1 MSRSLQFSVFTG
13 LRQASSIYYPAHSK
27 NGVNVS
33 QRLVINAYMN
43 IASKANGGKGRS
55 EVISTTAWGKAADVM
70 ALCITPGKEF
80 SVFAD
85 LHVYQ
90 GRVWYNDQPLTAPD
104 GTAITTKKYGY
115 TIRQFDLGN
124 DAFKHIMNEIQA
136 GLRGMNWWMQGTQE
150 YENFR
155 AMLKGRMTI
164 QFDPSIPSFGFAE
177 VRMPEGTNIAAYIP
191 NQSANTTA
199 MPVAVP
205 MTGHTMTAVGTAVNP
220 AAVAAAFGGAA
231 AVPAVP
237 AATTVLTPPVIPVA
251 QPATAAVL
259 PASVV
264 APAQSFIPK
273 GV

>member
-1 MSRSLQFSVFTG
+1 MSRSLQFSAFTG

-43 IASKANGGKGRS
+43 IASRANGGKGRS

-80 SVFAD
+80 SIFAD

-136 GLRGMNWWMQGTQE
+136 GLRGMNWWMQGTPE
-150 YENFR
+150 YESFR
-155 AMLKGRMTI
+155 TMLKGRMTI
-164 QFDPSIPSFGFAE
+164 QFDPSLPSFGFAE

-191 NQSANTTA
+191 NQTTNTTA

-205 MTGHTMTAVGTAVNP
+205 MNQNTLATVGAAVNP
-220 AAVAAAFGGAA
+220 AAVAAAFGGAT
-231 AVPAVP
+231 AVP
-237 AATTVLTPPVIPVA
+237 AATTVVAPPVIPVV
-251 QPATAAVL
+251 QPAASAAVL
-259 PASVV
+259 PAAVV

>member
-55 EVISTTAWGKAADVM
+55 EVISTTSWGKAADVL

-136 GLRGMNWWMQGTQE
+136 GLRGMNWWMQGTAE

-177 VRMPEGTNIAAYIP
+177 VRMPEGANVAAYIP
-191 NQSANTTA
+191 NQPTNAAA

-205 MTGHTMTAVGTAVNP
+205 MTGNTMAAVGAAVNP
-220 AAVAAAFGGAA
+220 AAVAAAFGGTTAPAA
-231 AVPAVP
+231 ATVVAPALAP
-237 AATTVLTPPVIPVA
+237 
-251 QPATAAVL
+251 AAVL
-259 PASVV
+259 PATVAPASVV